1 MSAPFIGAY
10 AWIMLLG
17 RNGVITSFIKDIF
30 GIQIQSIYG
39 FGGILMVQALKFF
52 PLVFVYMNGAFKS
65 IDNTLLEASAN
76 MGCTGV
82 KRFFTVVM
90 QLSMPTILAAS
101 LLECTVAKDAAYYL
115 RFGV

>member
-1 MSAPFIGAY
+1 
-10 AWIMLLG
+10 MLLG

-101 LLECTVAKDAAYYL
+101 LLVFMRAFAD
-115 RFGV
+115 FGTPLLIGEG